1 MSLVPRLPVG
11 VQLTGAARAIERSF
25 AAVLAA
31 SGGSISVWLVL
42 LHLKQR
48 GSASQREL
56 AAVIGVQAS
65 TLSLH
70 LSEMERQ
77 GLIAR
82 QRVPEDRRTHA
93 VELTAEGEAVFAR
106 MRSAAG
112 AFDSALR
119 RGLSEE
125 DTAQLE
131 QMLGVLVA
139 NAAGAT
145 GNSEARPRSA
155 PSHGEAKDL

>member
-1 MSLVPRLPVG
+1 VSLIPRLPVG
-11 VQLTGAARAIERSF
+11 VRLSSAARAVERSF
-25 AAVLAA
+25 AAVLAG

-48 GSASQREL
+48 GSACQREL
-56 AAVIGVQAS
+56 AAAIGVQAS

-70 LSEMERQ
+70 LSEMERE
-77 GLIAR
+77 GLILR

-93 VELTAEGEAVFAR
+93 VVLTSDGEAVFAR

-131 QMLGVLVA
+131 QTLGVLVA
-139 NAAGAT
+139 NASAVLNDAESRQGSA
-145 GNSEARPRSA
+145 SSRDEA
-155 PSHGEAKDL
+155 EDL